1 MNWFLN
7 VGCGS
12 MYPPVVH
19 NCTAIEFDQQNQC
32 IVRIKPFVWLINIWF
47 VFGHG
52 SIHGLTPT

>member
-19 NCTAIEFDQQNQC
+19 NCTAIEFDQTKLLHLADH
-32 IVRIKPFVWLINIWF
+32 IFRGID
-47 VFGHG
+47 
-52 SIHGLTPT
+52 